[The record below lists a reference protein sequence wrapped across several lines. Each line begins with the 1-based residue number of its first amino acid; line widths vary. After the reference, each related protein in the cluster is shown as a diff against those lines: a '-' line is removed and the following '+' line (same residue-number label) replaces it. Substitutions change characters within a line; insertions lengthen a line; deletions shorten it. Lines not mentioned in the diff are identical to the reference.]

1 MRGQGRLVGA
11 VVVAVT
17 VGAAA
22 VAFGVALL
30 LGDIVHLRAT
40 ATETLRTGDYLSATI
55 NVERAVV
62 DAETGLRGYVIT
74 GEKQFLAP
82 TRAAQAELPQTTLA
96 LERAANDEGAFVT
109 RATALADSAGAYMST
124 YVPRV
129 TREVATDPPAARSV
143 PTTTRGKQLVD
154 GIRTQT
160 AQLEQLI
167 SARQA
172 ARQLSARHSAN
183 HAVTV
188 AVVVL
193 IVLTGLTLAL
203 GGLLGWLLLGR
214 ERARE
219 RAAFLA
225 ESGALL
231 DRGGSADEVL
241 ETFVKL
247 ALERGSD
254 CCVAEE
260 LAGPDLP
267 MPELEVAR
275 VVSGDAALVP
285 PDDWPRAEAAWE
297 QARRL
302 AQTRGVASTHTA
314 VLKSPGGDV
323 PMLALAAM
331 ARRNV
336 VARVLLARR
345 GRGWRREEAQEIEG
359 LGARLALALQARAL
373 QARTEALYRRSDH
386 VARTL
391 QQSLLPDVIPDL
403 PSFELAVRFAPAG
416 EGDLVGGDFYD
427 VFAVGD
433 DHWAIVIGD
442 VCGKGAH
449 AAAVTA
455 MARWTLR
462 SLAGSPRTPTG
473 ALRTLNEAM
482 LRQELDGR
490 FITVAYAL
498 LCAHAGDAHVTVAC
512 AGHPP
517 AIFVSEDGK
526 PARLDAHGDLLGI
539 WPQIRLE
546 QVELRLAPGESLV
559 LYTDGVTDQGPGTES
574 SRERVL
580 RELNVEPSAGALADA
595 LQAEAERG
603 GPIPRDDVAIVAVR
617 YLPGGTGQSTAELTE
632 RHGVVAAGEPA

>member
-1 MRGQGRLVGA
+1 MKGHARLVAA

-22 VAFGVALL
+22 VAVGVALL
-30 LGDIVHLRAT
+30 LGDIVDLRST
-40 ATETLRTGDYLSATI
+40 AGDTLRTGDYLAATI
-55 NVERAVV
+55 NVERAVI

-74 GEKQFLAP
+74 GQKQFLAP
-82 TRAAQAELPQTTLA
+82 TVAAPGELQQATVA
-96 LERAANDEGAFVT
+96 LERAANNEGAFVA
-109 RATALADSAGAYMST
+109 RATALAGSARAYMT
-124 YVPRV
+124 GYVPRV
-129 TREVATDPPAARSV
+129 TRQVATDPARAQSV
-143 PTTTRGKQLVD
+143 QTTTLGKQLVD

-172 ARQLSARHSAN
+172 ARQRSARHSAN

-193 IVLTGLTLAL
+193 IVLTALTLAL

-219 RAAFLA
+219 RAVFLA
-225 ESGALL
+225 ESGARL
-231 DRGGSADEVL
+231 DRGSTADEVL
-241 ETFVKL
+241 ETFAKL
-247 ALERGSD
+247 ALERGSAY
-254 CCVAEE
+254 CVAEE
-260 LAGPDLP
+260 LAALDLPIPDL
-267 MPELEVAR
+267 EVGR

-285 PDDWPRAEAAWE
+285 LDDWPQVEAAWE
-297 QARRL
+297 QVRLL
-302 AQTRGVASTHTA
+302 AQIEGVASTHTA
-314 VLKSPGGDV
+314 VLKSPEGDV
-323 PMLALAAM
+323 QMLALAAM
-331 ARRNV
+331 ARRTLI
-336 VARVLLARR
+336 ARVLLARR
-345 GRGWRREEAQEIEG
+345 GRAWRTDEVREIEG

-391 QQSLLPDVIPDL
+391 QQSLLPAVIPDV
-403 PSFELAVRFAPAG
+403 PSCELAVRFAPAG

-433 DHWAIVIGD
+433 EHWAIVIGD

-462 SLAGSPRTPTG
+462 SFAGSPRPP
-473 ALRTLNEAM
+473 ADVLRSLNEAM
-482 LRQELDGR
+482 LRQGVDGR

-498 LCAHAGDAHVTVAC
+498 ISARGGEAHLTVAC

-517 AIFVSEDGK
+517 AIFVSEDGE

-539 WPQIRLE
+539 WPQVRLE

-559 LYTDGVTDQGPGTES
+559 LYTDGVTDQGPAA
-574 SRERVL
+574 ERSLEHAL
-580 RELNVEPSAGALADA
+580 RELTAEPSAAALADA
-595 LQAEAERG
+595 LQAEADRSS
-603 GPIPRDDVAIVAVR
+603 PVLRDDVAIVALR
-617 YLPGGTGQSTAELTE
+617 YLPSGTGPAAPARTE
-632 RHGVVAAGEPA
+632 RHRVIPA